1 MYVLEQ
7 SLSNLKTK
15 EPKSGLEYKI
25 GKSLDDIAS
34 LVVQRPRWYKNWAK
48 KRFSEGN
55 YCYSVFADGKI
66 VSCIWTSF
74 DSAFLPNVDYNLI
87 LPKNIVSVLD
97 GWTSPDHRKLGYY
110 SAAMNFCLTNLKRKT
125 DYQGVYFFIRPEN
138 IISLSIHKNLKVVL
152 YLRLFK
158 ILNLK
163 FRKKVEMDCYIESLM
178 KLNIK

>member
-7 SLSNLKTK
+7 SLNNLKIK
-15 EPKSGLEYKI
+15 KLKSGLEYKI
-25 GKSLDDIAS
+25 GKSLDDVAS
-34 LVVQRPRWYKNWAK
+34 LVEQRPIWYKNWAK
-48 KRFSEGN
+48 QRFSEGN
-55 YCYSVFADGKI
+55 YCYSVFVDGKI

-87 LPKNIVSVLD
+87 LPENTASVLD
-97 GWTSPDHRKLGYY
+97 GWTSPKHRKLGYY
-110 SAAMNFCLTNLKRKT
+110 SAAMNFCLSDLKRKT
-125 DYQGVYFFIRPEN
+125 NYQSVYFFIRPEN

-163 FRKKVEMDCYIESLM
+163 FRKKVEMDCYIESIMRL
-178 KLNIK
+178 KTK